1 MSTLFRDK
9 KAGAGKDILV
19 RATRM
24 ECQLGTGKGPA
35 FRDVPRKG
43 GDRLLLGKPGLLR
56 ETRMLI
62 ISIARGCGGA
72 LPPEQTFR
80 ETENFSCKQ
89 EDGWRAGTVV
99 VGFQW
104 VSFRVSVGLGRRK

>member
-1 MSTLFRDK
+1 MP
-9 KAGAGKDILV
+9 AGYRERPCLQGCAK
-19 RATRM
+19 
-24 ECQLGTGKGPA
+24 
-35 FRDVPRKG
+35 KG